1 MHRLSRS
8 SAVRDR
14 ITRSNKLFIK
24 CQSSS
29 FFQYPPQWKTSV
41 LQDFLQYMILLKYL
55 VLGLT
60 YLGLGLG
67 YLPGLRMNR
76 AAIAI
81 AGSGLVVALGIL
93 NLNSAWE
100 AIDAGTIVFL
110 LGMMVVNSALGASGF
125 FQLALV
131 FLTRFGKSPLGI
143 LVAITFGSGI
153 LSAFFLNDTTAILLT
168 PLTLTLTRSLSVNPL
183 PYLLALA
190 GGTNLGSVATISGNP
205 QNILIGSFSGI
216 GYLEFARS
224 LAPVALICLLVQ
236 VGWLWW
242 LYPEVRSLKPFP
254 TYPLVRYR
262 LFKPLLF
269 KSLWVTAGLLIAFL
283 TGYPLADS
291 ALIAAS
297 ILLITRRVNSDRIL
311 GKIDW
316 NLLVMFAG
324 LFVITHATQELG
336 ILNNLTG
343 SIEQPPSLL
352 GVTVILSNLISNV
365 PAVLVLQSL
374 IPKGDTQA
382 WLLLAAAS
390 TLAGNLTL
398 LGSVANLIVAEV
410 GGKQGYRL
418 SFQEHLRFG
427 LPLTLVTLVIA
438 YFWIY

>member
-1 MHRLSRS
+1 M
-8 SAVRDR
+8 A
-14 ITRSNKLFIK
+14 
-24 CQSSS
+24 
-29 FFQYPPQWKTSV
+29 
-41 LQDFLQYMILLKYL
+41 
-55 VLGLT
+55 LT

-76 AAIAI
+76 AAIAL
-81 AGSGLVVALGIL
+81 AGSAFVVALGIL
-93 NLNSAWE
+93 SLKSASE
-100 AIDAGTIVFL
+100 AIDPGTIIFL
-110 LGMMVVNSALGASGF
+110 LGMMIVNSALEASGF
-125 FQLALV
+125 FQLSLA

-168 PLTLTLTRSLSVNPL
+168 PLTLNLTRSLSLNPL

-205 QNILIGSFSGI
+205 QNILIGSFSEI
-216 GYLEFARS
+216 SYLEFARS
-224 LAPVALICLLVQ
+224 LAPVAFICLLVQ
-236 VGWLWW
+236 VVWLWW
-242 LYPEVRSLKPFP
+242 LYPEVRSWKPFP
-254 TYPLVRYR
+254 SYPLVRYR
-262 LFKPLLF
+262 LFKPLLS

-297 ILLITRRVNSDRIL
+297 IILITRRVKADRIL
-311 GKIDW
+311 QGVDW

-324 LFVITHATQELG
+324 LFIITKATQELG

-343 SIEQPPSLL
+343 LIAKPPSLL

-365 PAVLVLQSL
+365 PAVLVIQSF
-374 IPKGDTQA
+374 ISKGDTQA
-382 WLLLAAAS
+382 WLLLAAGS

-410 GGKQGYRL
+410 GGKQGYKL
-418 SFQEHLRFG
+418 SFWEHLRFG
-427 LPLTLVTLVIA
+427 LPLTLVTLAIA